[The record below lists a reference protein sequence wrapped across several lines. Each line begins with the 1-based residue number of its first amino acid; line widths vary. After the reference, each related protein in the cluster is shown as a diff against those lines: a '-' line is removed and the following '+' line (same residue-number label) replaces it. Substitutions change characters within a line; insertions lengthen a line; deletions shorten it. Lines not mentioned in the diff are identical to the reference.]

1 MYRNFLSN
9 RWKISYR
16 IAGPKKE
23 WNYSIVRK
31 TTESFVLL
39 FHAPYCTSACT
50 IVHMI
55 VVTYTSSIVDVL
67 CRQPIKLLQVVSTS
81 EFHEYLWN
89 NVVSNFFVPAGFW
102 RASEASNIDCFKK

>member
-1 MYRNFLSN
+1 MFRNFLSN

-31 TTESFVLL
+31 TTVSFVLL

-55 VVTYTSSIVDVL
+55 VVTYPSSIALSLD
-67 CRQPIKLLQVVSTS
+67 
-81 EFHEYLWN
+81 
-89 NVVSNFFVPAGFW
+89 
-102 RASEASNIDCFKK
+102 